1 MTTNTTIGGSSAT
14 VSQQLLDTMNG
25 TSTASSSGS
34 TSGTS
39 ASDLQT
45 TFLQLLVTQLQNQ
58 DPTDPMDSSQMTSQL
73 AQIDTV
79 SGIGQLNTS
88 LSSLS
93 TQLSAG
99 QNAQAALLIGST
111 VLAPGS
117 SFAVSAA
124 SSGSGSSASSSSG
137 DAIAQI
143 GVSLPAAVSDVKLT
157 ITNSSGQVVNTIDLG
172 AQSAGTVPVSWT
184 PTDTT
189 GAVLPAGTYTVS
201 AAATTN
207 GQAATATA
215 LVASQV
221 TGVVQQTGGAAGL
234 QLANGKTVA
243 LSNVAGIE

>member
-1 MTTNTTIGGSSAT
+1 LTTNTSIGGSTAT
-14 VSQQLLDTMNG
+14 VSQTLLDTMNG
-25 TSTASSSGS
+25 TSASSSAASS

-39 ASDLQT
+39 ASDLQQ

-58 DPTDPMDSSQMTSQL
+58 DPTNPMDSSQMTSQL

-79 SGIGQLNTS
+79 SGVAQLNTS

-99 QNAQAALLIGST
+99 QNAQAALLINST

-117 SFAVSAA
+117 SFSVAAA
-124 SSGSGSSASSSSG
+124 SSGSG
-137 DAIAQI
+137 DATAQI
-143 GVSLPAAVSDVKLT
+143 GVSLPSAVSDVKLT

-184 PTDTT
+184 PTDST

-201 AAATTN
+201 AAATVN
-207 GQAATATA
+207 GQSATANA

-221 TGVVQQTGGAAGL
+221 TGVVQQSGGAAGL
-234 QLANGKTVA
+234 SLANGTTVP
-243 LSNVAGIE
+243 LSSVAGIE